1 LKINEKISY
10 ANLLYVLSLRIM
22 VCGSIGYGGINEIRK
37 LYSFLRNEGFD
48 VLDHIKDKKMDY
60 SNIKDFRNKI
70 ELSRKIV
77 RYDLTYVKKAD
88 ILVLLAD
95 TPSHGTAIEMFVGK
109 SECKKIVLLA
119 KDPVPTP
126 WLVNFSDYIVSN
138 QKQLAALLHKIHSKR

>member
-1 LKINEKISY
+1 MKINEKISY

>member
-1 LKINEKISY
+1 
-10 ANLLYVLSLRIM
+10 M